1 MLSERSTQRIVL
13 GGWNAVSSNSR
24 LVLTPAS
31 LTVLAKRV
39 PTPTGPSLL
48 LRISSTRGLKSLS
61 FSPSARK
68 AKTSSIGRSTT
79 AVPWK
84 RPPAMGGL
92 YGVAG
97 FPFTTFASS
106 SASAAAAADHTWAP
120 FPREGKVS
128 LSWFAAPAGTRATL
142 AAKKPVLLARAT
154 GKSGNVASVVE
165 LVLRPTTAGK
175 RLLRSAHKAKRS
187 VRVSSVASFAPQ
199 GGTRTTRRAGF
210 RLKR

>member
-1 MLSERSTQRIVL
+1 MLSERSAQRIVL

-39 PTPTGPSLL
+39 PTPTGPSVL

-84 RPPAMGGL
+84 RPPATGGL

-106 SASAAAAADHTWAP
+106 SPSVAA
-120 FPREGKVS
+120 
-128 LSWFAAPAGTRATL
+128 
-142 AAKKPVLLARAT
+142 
-154 GKSGNVASVVE
+154 
-165 LVLRPTTAGK
+165 RPTTPGRRSTGGQGLALVVRGARRDAGHPG
-175 RLLRSAHKAKRS
+175 R
-187 VRVSSVASFAPQ
+187 Q
-199 GGTRTTRRAGF
+199 E
-210 RLKR
+210 